1 MHLQEFLIEP
11 KPLKKSWTVNNILKN
26 TDLLTIHFESF
37 ISKNK
42 NIFIGKNI
50 AVAISGGADSLAL
63 AVVSNKFKHKYN
75 YKLIAF
81 TVDHQLRKDS
91 AKEAIQVKHLMNML
105 EIDHHTLVWD
115 KEKPSTKIQE
125 SARIARYDL
134 LCEACNKYK
143 CDGILL
149 GHHADDQVETFIIR
163 LEANSGLD
171 GLSCMQEKTKLLTS
185 YGQLNLIRPLLNLKK
200 KVLIKAC
207 NKNNIAWVEDP
218 SNLDTKYSRTKTRK
232 LLINSDL
239 FDSFDKSIN
248 LFAKLKLSIDR
259 VIYNNIKDSIKFNE
273 TGICEVSLE
282 DFNKLPNIFQKKLLN
297 NLIRI
302 IGGKK
307 YPRKSSIINRA
318 LEKITSLE
326 NKNTTIGGAYIIINK
341 DYIFMSRQL
350 DNSIK
355 EKKLVNNKNSW
366 DRRFIVCNHT
376 NNKNITIGPLG
387 EKDYLLMIKL
397 NKIQKP
403 SINFNAIKTIPTIR
417 ILEEII
423 SIPHL
428 LYWKSNFW
436 KKNIEISHVEHI
448 LLKTYKNISIY

>member
-1 MHLQEFLIEP
+1 M
-11 KPLKKSWTVNNILKN
+11 KN

-37 ISKNK
+37 INKNK

-50 AVAISGGADSLAL
+50 AIAISGGADSLAL

-81 TVDHQLRKDS
+81 TVDHQLRKES
-91 AKEAIQVKHLMNML
+91 AKEAKQVKYLMNTL
-105 EIDHHTLVWD
+105 EIDHHTLVWA

-143 CDGILL
+143 CDSILL

-171 GLSCMQEKTKLLTS
+171 GLSCMQEKTKLFTS

-200 KVLIKAC
+200 QMLIKIC
-207 NKNNIAWVEDP
+207 NKNNIAWIEDP
-218 SNLDTKYSRTKTRK
+218 SNLNIKYSRAKIRK

-239 FDSFDKSIN
+239 FDSFNKSIN
-248 LFAKLKLSIDR
+248 LFGKLKLSIDR
-259 VIYNNIKDSIKFNE
+259 IIYNNIKDSIKFNE
-273 TGICEVSLE
+273 IGICEISLE
-282 DFNKLPNIFQKKLLN
+282 NFKKLPNIFQKKLLN

-307 YPRKSSIINRA
+307 YPRKNSIINGA
-318 LEKITSLE
+318 LEKITSLD

-341 DYIFMSRQL
+341 DSIFMSRQL

-355 EKKLVNNKNSW
+355 ANNLISDKSLW

-436 KKNIEISHVEHI
+436 KKNIEIIHVEHI
-448 LLKTYKNISIY
+448 LLKTYKNLSIY